1 MRTILLLLFLTS
13 FSFHALAQS
22 PAENV
27 YILLNTEVE
36 VAIKEKSQQ
45 QYGYDRFFV
54 DESLKTRYIL
64 KSGPTP
70 YDSLVGKKFNVIDI
84 LNFDRYGERKYK
96 LKLENPKIGI
106 LYYDYDPTMKA
117 IYPFTYSK
125 EVNEYCSQLTKKT
138 DKFTNEV
145 TIDTPLLNTISFT
158 KVISNKVSRLY
169 MSVSQEGSTLNVSKL
184 GLTILFSN
192 GKKLSKPT
200 AKISVEPGNENS
212 WNYSAFI
219 PLLPADIKL
228 LSENIIT
235 DVKLYIYDGEVS
247 NGSELKELLNCIVKA
262 K

>member
-13 FSFHALAQS
+13 FSFHALAQF

-27 YILLNTEVE
+27 YVLLNTEVE
-36 VAIKEKSQQ
+36 VAGKEKSQQ
-45 QYGYDRFFV
+45 QYGYDKFFV

-70 YDSLVGKKFNVIDI
+70 YDSLVGKKFKVIDI
-84 LNFDRYGERKYK
+84 LNFERYGERKYK
-96 LKLENPKIGI
+96 LKLENPKTGI
-106 LYYDYDPTMKA
+106 LFYDYDPTMKA
-117 IYPFTYSK
+117 IYPFAYST
-125 EVNEYCSQLTKKT
+125 EVNEYCSQLTKKA
-138 DKFTNEV
+138 DKFQNEV

-158 KVISNKVSRLY
+158 KVISNKVSKLY
-169 MSVSQEGSTLNVSKL
+169 MSVTQKGSTLNLNKL

-192 GKKLSKPT
+192 GKKLSKPN
-200 AKISVEPGNENS
+200 AKISVAPGTENS

-228 LSENIIT
+228 LAENVIT
-235 DVKLYIYDGEVS
+235 DVKLYIYDGSVN
-247 NGSELKELLNCIVKA
+247 NGSELKELLNCIIKA